1 MCGIAGFIGAGSRR
15 DLVAMT
21 TRIVHR
27 GTDAAGYWE
36 NPAKGVYLGHRRLSI
51 VDLSGG
57 AQPMSTPDGLLHI
70 VFNGEIYNHL
80 ELRQELEQA
89 GCVFQ
94 TDHSDTEVLL
104 HGYRI
109 WGENFV
115 SRLNG
120 MWAFAI
126 WDETRQCLFASRDRF
141 GKKPFYWF
149 YRDGVFAFASELKA
163 IMAHPSAPRSVSQT
177 ARRKLFAYALVPAP
191 HSMIDGIWKLP
202 GGHTLH
208 FSQGNDPIIRKWWEF
223 QLEPD
228 ESLTNENSLAEEL
241 RELLTR
247 AVKRR
252 LMSDV
257 PLGIFLSGG
266 IDSSAV
272 AALAAAG
279 TDPGQLKTF
288 AVGFREATF
297 DESPYAASVAKF
309 LGTTHQC
316 EVLDLQ
322 AARSLLPE
330 LLGAVD
336 EPQGD
341 NSLLPTWLLCGF
353 TRRHVTVALG
363 GDGGDELFA
372 GYDTFRGLAMAE
384 TYSRLVPKPVHA
396 GLGALI
402 SMLPVSHSN
411 LSLDFKLKRGM
422 RGASYPQNIW
432 NPVWLGALEPREIA
446 EFCGGSPD
454 PEEIYS
460 EAIEAWDA
468 CNSKNIVDRTLE
480 FYTKIYLQDGILAK
494 VDRASMLHSLEARSP
509 FLDIEV
515 ANFARKLPN
524 HFKLRNGTTKF
535 LLKRALRGVIP
546 DEIIDRKKK
555 GFGSPVGSWLKEGLI
570 SPRDSTEFTKRRA
583 EAHRAGTADERL
595 FLWCQLSMEAWE
607 NSLNLQNPNP

>member
-1 MCGIAGFIGAGSRR
+1 
-15 DLVAMT
+15 
-21 TRIVHR
+21 
-27 GTDAAGYWE
+27 
-36 NPAKGVYLGHRRLSI
+36 
-51 VDLSGG
+51 
-57 AQPMSTPDGLLHI
+57 
-70 VFNGEIYNHL
+70 
-80 ELRQELEQA
+80 
-89 GCVFQ
+89 
-94 TDHSDTEVLL
+94 
-104 HGYRI
+104 
-109 WGENFV
+109 
-115 SRLNG
+115 
-120 MWAFAI
+120 
-126 WDETRQCLFASRDRF
+126 
-141 GKKPFYWF
+141 
-149 YRDGVFAFASELKA
+149 
-163 IMAHPSAPRSVSQT
+163 MA
-177 ARRKLFAYALVPAP
+177 
-191 HSMIDGIWKLP
+191 
-202 GGHTLH
+202 
-208 FSQGNDPIIRKWWEF
+208 
-223 QLEPD
+223 
-228 ESLTNENSLAEEL
+228 
-241 RELLTR
+241 
-247 AVKRR
+247 
-252 LMSDV
+252 DV

-288 AVGFREATF
+288 AVGFRETTF
-297 DESPYAASVAKF
+297 DESPYAASVARF

-316 EVLDLQ
+316 EILDLQ
-322 AARSLLPE
+322 AARNLLPD

-396 GLGALI
+396 GLRALI

-422 RGASYPQNIW
+422 RGASYPPKIW

-446 EFCGGSPD
+446 DFCGGSPD

-468 CNSKNIVDRTLE
+468 CTCKNLVDRTLE
-480 FYTKIYLQDGILAK
+480 FYTRIYLQDGILAK
-494 VDRASMLHSLEARSP
+494 VDRASMLNSLEARSP

-515 ANFARKLPN
+515 ANFARKLPH
-524 HFKLRNGTTKF
+524 HFKLRNGTTKY
-535 LLKRALRGVIP
+535 LLKQALRGVIP

-570 SPRDSTEFTKRRA
+570 SPRDSSVFTKKRA
-583 EAHRAGTADERL
+583 DAHRAGTTDERL

-607 NSLNLQNPNP
+607 NSLEFPSVSP